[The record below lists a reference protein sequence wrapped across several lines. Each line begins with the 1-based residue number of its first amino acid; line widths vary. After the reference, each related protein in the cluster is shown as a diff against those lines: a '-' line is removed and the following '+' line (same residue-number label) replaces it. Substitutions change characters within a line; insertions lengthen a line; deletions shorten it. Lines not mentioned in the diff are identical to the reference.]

1 MYFTSKLAVIKFQGN
16 CYGWTWL
23 LLLPYRSCCC
33 WGSEDDATN
42 FLHHIGWPVTGT
54 QKKIPIDLSDDKNFF
69 VKSFFIPKNRLYP
82 RFLENKNKPT
92 NNTNFCPFPELSV
105 SSSSSSWHW
114 VDFSYISSIM
124 LSRNLTLLKIGLGD
138 LIMHHLIRP
147 WQPLSLPKSTVS
159 QNSYQILQF
168 IEVVLWYRI
177 GGRQPAKSMI

>member
-54 QKKIPIDLSDDKNFF
+54 QKKIPIDLSDNKIFF
-69 VKSFFIPKNRLYP
+69 HEILFHSKKSSISSIFGK
-82 RFLENKNKPT
+82 KNKPT

-105 SSSSSSWHW
+105 SSSSSWHW

-168 IEVVLWYRI
+168 IEVVLWH
-177 GGRQPAKSMI
+177 RQPAKSMI